1 MAKSNPA
8 NADLP
13 GLEDDL
19 SDIGEENEFFLDFSD
34 VEAADGFPVVPRGWY
49 KVRIIDDNDRETKNP
64 GKMPQGTPG
73 ISFTMVIIEGK
84 ETDKKVF
91 TNFWLHPTSFPYF
104 KNFMQ
109 KSGQFTEEELS
120 SKRLNPN
127 EVRQRLMGAELW
139 ADVRVKQYQGN
150 DQNDIK
156 GFKHLSERE
165 AGSTTGTSSSI
176 LPD

>member
-1 MAKSNPA
+1 MAKTNPA

-19 SDIGEENEFFLDFSD
+19 SDIGEESEFFLDFSD
-34 VEAADGFPVVPRGWY
+34 VEAADGFPVLPRGWY

-73 ISFTMVIIEGK
+73 ISFTMVVIEGPH
-84 ETDKKVF
+84 TDAKVF
-91 TNFWLHPTSFPYF
+91 TNFWLHKTSLPYL
-104 KNFMQ
+104 KNFMA
-109 KSGQFTEEELS
+109 KAGVFTEDELS
-120 SKRLNPN
+120 SPRLNPTV
-127 EVRQRLMGAELW
+127 VRERLRDAELW

-150 DQNDIK
+150 DQNDVK

-165 AGSTTGTSSSI
+165 AGTTTGTSSSI